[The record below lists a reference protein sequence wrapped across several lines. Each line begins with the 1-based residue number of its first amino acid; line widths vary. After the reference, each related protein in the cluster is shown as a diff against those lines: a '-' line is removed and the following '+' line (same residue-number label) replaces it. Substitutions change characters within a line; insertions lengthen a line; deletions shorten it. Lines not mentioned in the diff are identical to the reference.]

1 MRTENTKVIVNAEN
15 CAGCLSCQL
24 VCSLTYQKEFNP
36 ARAHIQVEYLGR
48 SGNDNQV
55 YFTDD
60 CTECGLCA
68 QYCYYNALI
77 PKKKEKVALPSNS

>member
-1 MRTENTKVIVNAEN
+1 MRAENAKIVINAEN

-24 VCSLTYQKEFNP
+24 ICSLINQKEFNP
-36 ARAHIQVEYLGR
+36 SRAYIQVEYLGR
-48 SGNDNQV
+48 TGNDNLV

-68 QYCYYNALI
+68 QYCYFNALI
-77 PKKKEKVALPSNS
+77 PNEKEKA